1 MGRYSTG
8 ATTTDASL
16 RLSIKFLKEHGYLE
30 NDSFRGGTV
39 NYDVGGTPSGSIS
52 ISVSTENDPYVE
64 LRYTIT
70 DNWSGEKT
78 ERDYRVDLERVPS
91 NLGKGFRYYFNCP
104 TTGRRC
110 TILYQ
115 AYGSH
120 FFKSR
125 EAYQNRL
132 YYPSQLES
140 KRFRGIRMFEEER
153 ILMALYSKRRK
164 HTYKGRKTKITHK
177 IEWLEKRF
185 ERSSALGWIALEGML
200 KGKLKI

>member
-8 ATTTDASL
+8 ATTTNESL

-30 NDSFRGGTV
+30 NNSYKGGAV
-39 NYDVGGTPSGSIS
+39 NYSVGETPSGSIS
-52 ISVSTENDPYVE
+52 IGVNTMNEPYVRF
-64 LRYTIT
+64 RYTIT
-70 DNWSGEKT
+70 DPWSGEKT
-78 ERDYRVDLERVPS
+78 NRDYMVDLERVPS

-110 TILYQ
+110 SILYQ

-125 EAYQNRL
+125 EAYQNRI
-132 YYPSQLES
+132 YYPSQLEN
-140 KRFRGIRMFEEER
+140 KRFRGIRMFDEER
-153 ILMALYSKRRK
+153 TLEELYRKRRK
-164 HTYKGRKTKITHK
+164 HTYKGRKTKITQR

-185 ERSSALGWIALEGML
+185 ERSSILGWIALDNMIKGM
-200 KGKLKI
+200 K